1 MVAIKIIDKTKLDGK
16 MTKMVLREI
25 TVMDACSHPHLVRLY
40 EVVENSSKIHLIM
53 QLAPGREL
61 FTKLSDQGENNKL
74 FTKLCDQGE
83 NCTRIQDTDTASSMI
98 QDIIKQ
104 DDMTL
109 LYSTIGYRII

>member
-40 EVVENSSKIHLIM
+40 EVVENSQKMHLVM

-61 FTKLSDQGENNKL
+61 FTKLSEQGENNKL

-83 NCTRIQDTDTASSMI
+83 LHHTLHNTAPCTDAR
-98 QDIIKQ
+98 
-104 DDMTL
+104 TL
-109 LYSTIGYRII
+109 VRGAFLKM